1 MRLRK
6 TMAAEINIPPVL
18 QALVNGVSR
27 VNVSGA
33 TIGECFENMLQ
44 QYPALK
50 PKLYDKHGKLPK
62 GISIFLNGVSA
73 YPNPLPKPVHDG
85 DKIYISHIV
94 LGG

>member
-1 MRLRK
+1 M
-6 TMAAEINIPPVL
+6 TVEINIPPVL
-18 QALVNGVSR
+18 QALVNGISR
-27 VNVSGA
+27 INVSGT
-33 TIGECFENMLQ
+33 TIGECFKEMLR

-50 PKLYDKHGKLPK
+50 PKIYNNQGNLPK
-62 GISIFLNGVSA
+62 GISIFLNGASA